1 MNGQTRFNP
10 LRRLCLSALLVCLLL
25 AGCATQGRPVAGPTT
40 TSATVP
46 TPTESIARTNTPPAA
61 GVTVTPLAPSPT
73 PPTEVPTRAT
83 PSPAGDSDPGSP
95 LQLEPTATAT
105 ATPLTPPTPSPTVT
119 PMPTSAE
126 VDGWL
131 VHENDLVGYRFSYP
145 PEATINRTGTPGDFD
160 DLCSGVR
167 YKTGFV
173 AVFPRDVTCGITG
186 IGDQRIEQWQE
197 AVTIGGETYMA
208 SAYRLYTLKTDQF
221 ESEFYIVLD
230 VNGNLRIDFGV
241 DKLGAP
247 RSGQAV
253 VSEAEFNE
261 VRETILRIVES
272 FRFQ

>member
-1 MNGQTRFNP
+1 
-10 LRRLCLSALLVCLLL
+10 
-25 AGCATQGRPVAGPTT
+25 
-40 TSATVP
+40 
-46 TPTESIARTNTPPAA
+46 
-61 GVTVTPLAPSPT
+61 
-73 PPTEVPTRAT
+73 
-83 PSPAGDSDPGSP
+83 
-95 LQLEPTATAT
+95 
-105 ATPLTPPTPSPTVT
+105 
-119 PMPTSAE
+119 MPTSAE